1 MNNDIEFPEIKGV
14 KLAVVFDIE
23 LETLIEDWY
32 VYLINTNPFSLTNAF
47 IVSRGYGTG
56 DNAEEKTATLRHFY
70 ELVEPN
76 SWVQVERIVPE
87 TFNLVN
93 EFWLSYYEAGNDQI
107 LDKKILFMPQSISHE
122 NLIYIPEVGKQGI
135 LHS

>member
-1 MNNDIEFPEIKGV
+1 MNNDIPIPEVTGV
-14 KLAVVFDIE
+14 KIAIVFDIE

-32 VYLINTNPFSLTNAF
+32 VYLINTNSFSLTNAI
-47 IVSRGYGTG
+47 IVSRGYGIEE
-56 DNAEEKTATLRHFY
+56 NAEVKTATLRHFY

-87 TFNLVN
+87 TFHLVN
-93 EFWLSYYEAGNDQI
+93 EFWLSYYEAGNDVI
-107 LDKKILFMPQSISHE
+107 LDKKVLFMPQSISHE

-135 LHS
+135 LHT